1 MAQKT
6 KKLSEKIAK
15 QIAQI
20 AKDSVKIDIEIV
32 QFLKEDFEEIRRMAK
47 ERGLSFP
54 ELLAEILEGI
64 KKGLVEGGVESLE
77 MVKNILA
84 LSKNELEDLEEKWK
98 EKRT

>member
-32 QFLKEDFEEIRRMAK
+32 QFLKEDFEEIRKMAK

-98 EKRT
+98 EKRS

>member
-32 QFLKEDFEEIRRMAK
+32 QFLKEDFEEIRRVAK

-98 EKRT
+98 EKRS

>member
-32 QFLKEDFEEIRRMAK
+32 QFLKEDFEEIRKMAK

-84 LSKNELEDLEEKWK
+84 LSKNELEDLEKKWK
-98 EKRT
+98 EKRS